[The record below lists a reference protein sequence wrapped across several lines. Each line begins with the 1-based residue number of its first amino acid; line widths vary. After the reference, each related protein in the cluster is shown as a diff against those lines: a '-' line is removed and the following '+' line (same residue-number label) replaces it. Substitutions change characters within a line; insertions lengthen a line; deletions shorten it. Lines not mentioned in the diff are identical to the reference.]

1 MKKQL
6 PRRRA
11 YYARISADIL
21 GALNDSA
28 IYVCASSC
36 GVSSVHHDV
45 GTRRQIGFAA
55 NGKGIRDVV
64 HNWVGSFFS
73 IATLFKR
80 LDNEGTY
87 IREMQVSGRSS

>member
-1 MKKQL
+1 MYTYMH
-6 PRRRA
+6 P
-11 YYARISADIL
+11 SF
-21 GALNDSA
+21 
-28 IYVCASSC
+28 
-36 GVSSVHHDV
+36 GVPSINHDV
-45 GTRRQIGFAA
+45 DRRLQVGFAA

-87 IREMQVSGRSS
+87 IREMQVSGTPLLTRNLFAVIPYLLSNAQP

>member
-1 MKKQL
+1 MLRPAKK
-6 PRRRA
+6 
-11 YYARISADIL
+11 
-21 GALNDSA
+21 
-28 IYVCASSC
+28 
-36 GVSSVHHDV
+36 
-45 GTRRQIGFAA
+45 IGFAS

-87 IREMQVSGRSS
+87 IREMQV